1 MFLLYA
7 RVSTAEQAADGTSSI
22 EEQIRRG
29 KAIAMLRGSSGPYD
43 VLTFEDRGVSG
54 SIPLAERPAGAEMLA
69 AANKGDCIVAAKL
82 DRLFRSAIDALKT
95 ADDLKKRGIDL
106 VLIDMGADP
115 VTSTGAAK
123 LFFGLLSLVAEF
135 ERGRIAERIGEGR
148 RAKKAKGG
156 CIGGLPPYGYRTV
169 GSGKAAMLVPN
180 ETEQEAVR
188 LIIELSKRSRPY
200 RVSRLLAEQGHLDR
214 LGRPFSVIQIKRTI
228 AYYEREKQV
237 ARA

>member
-1 MFLLYA
+1 MIFGYV
-7 RVSTAEQAADGTSSI
+7 RVSSDGQVDGTSPA
-22 EEQIRRG
+22 EQERKCR
-29 KAIAMLRGSSGPYD
+29 AIASL
-43 VLTFEDRGVSG
+43 RGVSG
-54 SIPLAERPAGAEMLA
+54 YDFQLFRDDDVSGKIPLAERPAGAEMLVA
-69 AANKGDCIVAAKL
+69 ARKGDLIVASRL
-82 DRLFRSAIDALKT
+82 DRMFRNTVDALQS
-95 ADDLKKRGIDL
+95 LQEFKKRGIDL
-106 VLIDMGADP
+106 ILTDLSAEPI
-115 VTSTGAAK
+115 TGEGVGK
-123 LFFGLLSLVAEF
+123 LVFGLMAMFADF
-135 ERGRIAERIGEGR
+135 ERDRINVRTQEGR

-214 LGRPFSVIQIKRTI
+214 LGRPFSVIQIKRTL